1 MMKLLLCLL
10 LATVQLLPPI
20 VESGRSEG
28 EARSQCI
35 AACLKDFK
43 ARKEDKVSPQLSG
56 KLAQHPHLINSEWRR
71 RRRRRRRRESGK
83 SDTDAEAVANC
94 S

>member
-43 ARKEDKVSPQLSG
+43 ARVSPQLSG
-56 KLAQHPHLINSEWRR
+56 KLAQHPHLINSECGGGGGGGGGERSENLTR
-71 RRRRRRRRESGK
+71 TQRLLR
-83 SDTDAEAVANC
+83 TAA
-94 S
+94 